1 MKKNNFF
8 LLVILLIF
16 SCNKNE
22 PIKVNINF
30 LNNYKS
36 DIKNGKAVFN
46 KACITCHLYGTAGAM
61 QLTDKIAWEELIL
74 KKTKEEIFLN
84 VFNGFTGKR
93 GPMPKKGGCNNCS
106 KEDIFDAIEYILSIN
121 NLSINK

>member
-1 MKKNNFF
+1 MKNFKFF
-8 LLVILLIF
+8 LVYLLVIF

-22 PIKVNINF
+22 STEVNIKF
-30 LNNYKS
+30 LNDYKS
-36 DIKNGKAVFN
+36 NIKNGQMVFN
-46 KACITCHLYGTAGAM
+46 KSCITCHLYGTAGAM
-61 QLTDKIAWEELIL
+61 QLTDKIAWEELIS
-74 KKTKEEIFLN
+74 KNTKEEIFLN

-106 KEDIFDAIEYILSIN
+106 EEDIFDAIEYILSIN